1 MTHDITKETKDDT
14 IELLSAN
21 LSGKELSNDAQV
33 IINRI
38 SKETETS
45 EISIRNT
52 LAKLQKTKLKMVTWD
67 YVNQATI
74 GGLDIDIQKQ
84 NKELNKLAIES
95 ATYDLETQP
104 AKDFIDNQLQQADL
118 LTKTI
123 GNSSL
128 RQKNTLTIKQLQ
140 TNISNVE
147 QQMGIAEASKDLNLT
162 KLKLNVKNL
171 EIENEM
177 KTLMLENQPQETAMR
192 LHGLQ
197 LDNIAQQ
204 YKNLTATEIDV
215 ATLENIKQRNIQLG
229 QNIDKFTANDKI
241 AYELQQK
248 RIEKIDKELAEGP
261 TVTMPKDAYI
271 QKTVTDSINTA
282 IGAPQKGTGIYGMVW
297 DMGSMSSPFIKTLT
311 KSATDE
317 ANTKIKTMMSEMA
330 NNPTSPLYGRDPNA
344 IDYNNISK
352 RILGKKL
359 SAEYS
364 KSITDAVE
372 TISASYIA
380 NTKFESLNDQQ
391 IDNITTMVFHLHKN
405 EPATIKI
412 DGKDVQ
418 LSVAKTNERLIDI
431 YKLKTGVFTMQA
443 QSGELIPSSKN
454 QFNSSMLNIIHQY
467 DSGKGFR
474 EENDIPSLPQ

>member
-1 MTHDITKETKDDT
+1 
-14 IELLSAN
+14 
-21 LSGKELSNDAQV
+21 
-33 IINRI
+33 
-38 SKETETS
+38 
-45 EISIRNT
+45 
-52 LAKLQKTKLKMVTWD
+52 
-67 YVNQATI
+67 
-74 GGLDIDIQKQ
+74 
-84 NKELNKLAIES
+84 
-95 ATYDLETQP
+95 
-104 AKDFIDNQLQQADL
+104 
-118 LTKTI
+118 
-123 GNSSL
+123 
-128 RQKNTLTIKQLQ
+128 
-140 TNISNVE
+140 
-147 QQMGIAEASKDLNLT
+147 
-162 KLKLNVKNL
+162 
-171 EIENEM
+171 
-177 KTLMLENQPQETAMR
+177 
-192 LHGLQ
+192 
-197 LDNIAQQ
+197 
-204 YKNLTATEIDV
+204 
-215 ATLENIKQRNIQLG
+215 
-229 QNIDKFTANDKI
+229 
-241 AYELQQK
+241 
-248 RIEKIDKELAEGP
+248 
-261 TVTMPKDAYI
+261 
-271 QKTVTDSINTA
+271 
-282 IGAPQKGTGIYGMVW
+282 
-297 DMGSMSSPFIKTLT
+297 
-311 KSATDE
+311 
-317 ANTKIKTMMSEMA
+317 MSEMA

-359 SAEYS
+359 SAQYS